1 MSHCHDEQAIRA
13 AAVAAVAEFPP
24 LPDDVVNRLA
34 VILAPLADQ
43 PANATAKIAPQREG
57 RAA

>member
-13 AAVAAVAEFPP
+13 AAADAVKGFPV
-24 LPDDVVNRLA
+24 LPDDVVNKLA
-34 VILAPLADQ
+34 VILAPLAETQ
-43 PANATAKIAPQREG
+43 ASSVPAADKAE

>member
-1 MSHCHDEQAIRA
+1 MSHCQDEQAIRA
-13 AAVAAVAEFPP
+13 AAAEAVKGFPP

-34 VILAPLADQ
+34 VILAPLAEQ
-43 PANATAKIAPQREG
+43 PAPAASKAKPEE

>member
-13 AAVAAVAEFPP
+13 AAADAVKAFPP
-24 LPDDVVNRLA
+24 LPDDVVNKLA
-34 VILAPLADQ
+34 VILAPLAGQ
-43 PANATAKIAPQREG
+43 TPPTTAEAKPEE

>member
-13 AAVAAVAEFPP
+13 AAAAAVAEFPP
-24 LPDDVVNRLA
+24 LPDAVVNRLA

-43 PANATAKIAPQREG
+43 PEPVKATTKPEK